1 MTFDK
6 VIFDKDAKPIKWR
19 KDNFF
24 TYSPGMNEHTYA
36 GEMNFSPHLLL
47 YQKINWNV
55 DYRHKY
61 KGQNFKILNRKDNLQ

>member
-6 VIFDKDAKPIKWR
+6 VIFDKGAKPIKWR

-24 TYSPGMNEHTYA
+24 TKSPGLNEHAYA

-47 YQKINWNV
+47 YQKIS
-55 DYRHKY
+55 
-61 KGQNFKILNRKDNLQ
+61 